1 MRRILLTI
9 FFFLCFFS
17 ISTSFATPPTSISLK
32 YDLVKGSLHV
42 EAIHPSFDLQKSYV
56 RLMIVYL
63 NDAQVTTLNYYRQN
77 DYNKFIEDVPVNAQI
92 GDIIKVDLFC
102 QLGGEM
108 SQELTVTNQAAQP
121 DQNSA
126 TATKE

>member
-1 MRRILLTI
+1 
-9 FFFLCFFS
+9 
-17 ISTSFATPPTSISLK
+17 
-32 YDLVKGSLHV
+32 V